1 MNSNLDFNEPPERDS
16 QHDEDIAKE
25 LADFSRVCVS
35 MAKRL
40 QEGPPLS
47 HLDRLSVENNI
58 AVVQLNYTYWVRKF
72 SDKPHSV

>member
-1 MNSNLDFNEPPERDS
+1 MNSNVNRNESMQRDS
-16 QHDEDIAKE
+16 DHPEDIAKE

-47 HLDRLSVENNI
+47 HLDQLTVENNI
-58 AVVQLNYTYWVRKF
+58 AVVQLNYSYWIRKF

>member
-1 MNSNLDFNEPPERDS
+1 MNSNVNRNEPLHRDS
-16 QHDEDIAKE
+16 EHDEEIAKE

-47 HLDRLSVENNI
+47 HLERLTVENNL
-58 AVVQLNYTYWVRKF
+58 AVVQLNYSYWIRKF